1 MAQTKLT
8 DDKGEVK
15 SGRTIADELAAK
27 QREISVS
34 EFFLKNRHLLGFD
47 NPKKALL
54 TSVKEA
60 VDNSVE
66 YSEPVLVREHGNVKI
81 VKIGEYID
89 ERIKKAE
96 TTRISESEVE
106 SAPVNSV
113 EALVYNDKTL
123 KMEFKSISALHRH
136 KLRDRLYKIRLT
148 GNRETTVTGSHS
160 VFALKNGRVMPYP
173 VSSLKKGDFIVIPRK
188 QFAIEGQDYIDLREW
203 LKSLPEQVN
212 KNLMVKGVSGRFAGI
227 PRDWKRFDYMPLEYF
242 IKNNID
248 IPQEAHISVKGGRS
262 SIPAIL
268 ENSYELMRFL
278 GYYAAEGTNYNQC
291 LVFSFGAHEE
301 ELIEDLISCIKS
313 ISGNVTTSKIL
324 AHKTAMTV
332 KVNSKIL
339 AFVLKSFFQCGSRAK
354 SKTVPSIVFN
364 STNDLQKE
372 FLFAYIAGD
381 GHYGKK
387 ITMATIS
394 EELSIGLK
402 YLFVLNGIPFSESIR
417 QESTR
422 DFGTHKSKCKKV
434 YYLYCYYMHSF
445 QNSPLNWIPLEESGF
460 RELIN
465 SLNPKIGSFNPHY
478 RMIND
483 RECFTF
489 SSVSADLKLA
499 LVQKRRQAE
508 EEKIEYLQNLL
519 NGDIGFLKIRDIS
532 EAVSESP
539 YVYDFS
545 VPCSEKF
552 LGGRGVI
559 FLHNSL
565 DACEE
570 MKVAPELKI
579 IIETVKEDRYRV
591 TVEDNGP
598 GIVKEQV
605 GRVFGKLLYGSKFHR
620 LKCSRGQQGIGI
632 CMSPDTLVPTA
643 NGNIKEIKDI
653 VDKEKKEDIFVLRP
667 DLKLSKQETSTFFK
681 VKAPP
686 YIVKLNVLGGKEIE
700 LSPENPVLVKT
711 EQGLDWKRADC
722 LSKGDYVAVAK
733 ALDVKTSKEP
743 YTVSILDKNGLRIC
757 SPKLIKEIMCK
768 LKKKYGTFSKIA
780 DRFGI
785 KKDHVRGFTKLPIM
799 RNPELNLLLQ
809 FAYDLGYNKER
820 IYEKATRVGRLGNY
834 INIPVKLSPK
844 LFRFAGLIAGDGNIQ
859 KKRKDRWGQNIS
871 FWNNEEELIHDF
883 KKITAELFGINAR
896 IIRDKRG
903 KGSCVQF
910 SSAVAA
916 NLLEKMGLP
925 AGRKCDS
932 FRIPPLLL
940 QASNTH
946 IAEYIRGLFDA
957 EGSVSGKRGD
967 VSFMIT
973 NEQVIKHISLLL
985 LRFGVHS
992 TINKAGK
999 HKRLIISGRSNVNAF
1014 NEKIGFF
1021 SPKQANK
1028 LEKALRKEC
1037 KSRPSMLVYPKM
1049 GQCILN
1055 AEKSLGM
1062 SHYMLKC
1069 GQAKTALLAKK
1080 YMAYD
1085 TLSKIF
1091 STLKSKAQKKSPMEL
1106 QEIYALLNSD
1116 IGWSKVTNAEFA
1128 EPKYDYVYDVTM
1140 ARGNNFVANGIVVHN
1155 SASAMYGQLTTGK
1168 PIKIWSRISPKKPA
1182 MYFEL
1187 FIDTR
1192 KNEPNIT
1199 KQEEV
1204 QWDEKEHGIKLEIEL
1219 EAKYT
1224 KGKQSVDD
1232 YLKQVAIA
1240 NPHAHIVYITPEK
1253 EIMEFPSV
1261 TKQMPKE
1268 PKEIKPHPYGV
1279 ELGMLMKM
1287 LKETKANRLSS
1298 FLQTEF
1304 SRVSPAVSKEI
1315 CSKAMVDEAAKPA
1328 KVEPQQVESIYKAIQ
1343 DTKIMSPPTDCLVP
1357 IGEEALE
1364 KGLKKEVAAEFYTAV
1379 TRPPAVYRG
1388 NPFQVEVGLAYGGS
1402 LESEELVRIM
1412 RFANRVP
1419 LLYQQSACSSY
1430 SAVVDTVWR
1439 NYGLG
1444 QSRGALPSGPALVL
1458 IHMSS
1463 VWVPFTSEAKE
1474 AIASYPEIIH
1484 EMKLALQECG
1494 RRLGLYIRK
1503 NIRAREQKE
1512 RVNLFESYIPE
1523 LADSLSR
1530 LSGEKKDRI
1539 TESLQKML
1547 KKSMKN
1553 IISEAMA
1560 SVEAADEKPDK
1571 KEN

>member
-8 DDKGEVK
+8 DEKGSVK
-15 SGRTIADELAAK
+15 TGRTIADELATK
-27 QREISVS
+27 QRDISVS

-60 VDNSVE
+60 VDNS
-66 YSEPVLVREHGNVKI
+66 
-81 VKIGEYID
+81 
-89 ERIKKAE
+89 
-96 TTRISESEVE
+96 
-106 SAPVNSV
+106 
-113 EALVYNDKTL
+113 
-123 KMEFKSISALHRH
+123 
-136 KLRDRLYKIRLT
+136 
-148 GNRETTVTGSHS
+148 
-160 VFALKNGRVMPYP
+160 
-173 VSSLKKGDFIVIPRK
+173 
-188 QFAIEGQDYIDLREW
+188 
-203 LKSLPEQVN
+203 
-212 KNLMVKGVSGRFAGI
+212 
-227 PRDWKRFDYMPLEYF
+227 
-242 IKNNID
+242 
-248 IPQEAHISVKGGRS
+248 
-262 SIPAIL
+262 
-268 ENSYELMRFL
+268 
-278 GYYAAEGTNYNQC
+278 
-291 LVFSFGAHEE
+291 
-301 ELIEDLISCIKS
+301 
-313 ISGNVTTSKIL
+313 
-324 AHKTAMTV
+324 
-332 KVNSKIL
+332 
-339 AFVLKSFFQCGSRAK
+339 
-354 SKTVPSIVFN
+354 
-364 STNDLQKE
+364 
-372 FLFAYIAGD
+372 
-381 GHYGKK
+381 
-387 ITMATIS
+387 
-394 EELSIGLK
+394 
-402 YLFVLNGIPFSESIR
+402 
-417 QESTR
+417 
-422 DFGTHKSKCKKV
+422 
-434 YYLYCYYMHSF
+434 
-445 QNSPLNWIPLEESGF
+445 
-460 RELIN
+460 
-465 SLNPKIGSFNPHY
+465 
-478 RMIND
+478 
-483 RECFTF
+483 
-489 SSVSADLKLA
+489 
-499 LVQKRRQAE
+499 
-508 EEKIEYLQNLL
+508 
-519 NGDIGFLKIRDIS
+519 
-532 EAVSESP
+532 
-539 YVYDFS
+539 
-545 VPCSEKF
+545 
-552 LGGRGVI
+552 
-559 FLHNSL
+559 L

-570 MKVAPELKI
+570 MKIAPELKV
-579 IIETVKEDRYRV
+579 IIETVKDDRYRI

-598 GIVKEQV
+598 GIIREHV
-605 GRVFGKLLYGSKFHR
+605 GKVFGKLLYGSKFHR

-667 DLKLSKQETSTFFK
+667 DLKLSRQKISTFFK

-733 ALDVKTSKEP
+733 TLDVQPSEEP
-743 YTVSILDKNGLRIC
+743 YTLSVIDKHELRAGN
-757 SPKLIKEIMCK
+757 PELIKDIMCK
-768 LKKKYGTFSKIA
+768 LKKKYGSFIKIA
-780 DRFGI
+780 ARFGI
-785 KKDHVRGFTKLPIM
+785 KKDHVMGFTKRPLM
-799 RNPELNLLLQ
+799 RNPELSLLVR
-809 FAYDLGYNKER
+809 FAEDIGYKKEE

-834 INIPVKLSPK
+834 INIPVKLCPK

-859 KKRKDRWGQNIS
+859 KKRKDRRGQNIS
-871 FWNNEEELIHDF
+871 FWNKEEALIQDF
-883 KKITAELFGINAR
+883 KNITDELFGINAR
-896 IIRDKRG
+896 IIRDKRE

-916 NLLEKMGLP
+916 NLLEKLGLP
-925 AGRKCDS
+925 AGRKCES
-932 FRIPPLLL
+932 FTIPPLLL
-940 QASNTH
+940 QASNMH

-967 VSFMIT
+967 ISFMIT
-973 NEQVIKHISLLL
+973 NEKVIRHISLLL
-985 LRFGVHS
+985 LRFGIHS

-999 HKRLIISGRSNVNAF
+999 HKRLIISGRSNVKAF
-1014 NEKIGFF
+1014 NEKIGFI
-1021 SPKQANK
+1021 SPKQANRLK
-1028 LEKALRKEC
+1028 NALKKEC
-1037 KSRPSMLVYPKM
+1037 KSHPIMLVYPKM

-1062 SHYMLKC
+1062 SHYALRC
-1069 GQAKTALLAKK
+1069 GQAKTELLGKK

-1091 STLKSKAQKKSPMEL
+1091 STLKSKAQKKVPAEL

-1116 IGWSKVTNAEFA
+1116 IGWSNVANVEFA

-1199 KQEEV
+1199 KQEEIE
-1204 QWDEKEHGIKLEIEL
+1204 WPEKEHGIKIEIEL

-1240 NPHAHIVYITPEK
+1240 NPHTHIIYITPEK
-1253 EIMEFPSV
+1253 EVMEFPSV

-1287 LKETKANRLSS
+1287 LKESKANTLSG
-1298 FLQTEF
+1298 FLQTDF
-1304 SRVSPAVSKEI
+1304 CRVSPNVAKEI
-1315 CSKAMVDEAAKPA
+1315 CDKAGVDIKIKPG
-1328 KVEPQQVESIYKAIQ
+1328 KVMPQEVESIYKAIQ
-1343 DTKIMSPPTDCLVP
+1343 NTKIMSPPTDCLVP

-1379 TRPPAVYRG
+1379 TRPPSVYRG
-1388 NPFQVEVGLAYGGS
+1388 NPFVIETALAYGGS
-1402 LESEELVRIM
+1402 LESDDLVKIM

-1419 LLYQQSACSSY
+1419 LLYQQSSCSSY
-1430 SAVVDTVWR
+1430 SAVVDTAWR

-1444 QSRGALPSGPALVL
+1444 QSRGALPSGPVLVL
-1458 IHMSS
+1458 VHMSS

-1494 RRLGLYIRK
+1494 RRMGLYIRK
-1503 NIRAREQKE
+1503 NIRAREQKA

-1530 LSGEKKDRI
+1530 LTGGKKENI
-1539 TESLQKML
+1539 AASLQKML
-1547 KKSMKN
+1547 KKGMKN
-1553 IISEAMA
+1553 IISDAM
-1560 SVEAADEKPDK
+1560 SGIETDKKGDEK
-1571 KEN
+1571 